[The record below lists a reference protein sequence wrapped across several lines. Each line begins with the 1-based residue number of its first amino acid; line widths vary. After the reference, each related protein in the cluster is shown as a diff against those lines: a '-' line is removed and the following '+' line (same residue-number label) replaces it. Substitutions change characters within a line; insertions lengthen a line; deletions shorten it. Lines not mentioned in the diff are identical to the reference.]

1 MIDNY
6 NRLPI
11 GKYLE
16 IQGIVTDP
24 SLEELDKQ
32 VKVISILADIDE
44 EEVLHLP
51 LGDYQSLSAKTAFLA
66 KEDTNNHRVAKTYNL
81 AEFKLKPLTD
91 FRKIETCQFVDF
103 QTFAAEPDKRLVEL
117 LSVFLVPDGKRYNDG
132 YDVMDVQ
139 RAIRENMSVSDA
151 VALSAFF
158 LDLLMRSL
166 TDSVNSCIR
175 MVKRMKSPRKAEIL
189 EMFRRMRETLRENGV
204 G

>member
-44 EEVLHLP
+44 DEVLHLP

>member
-175 MVKRMKSPRKAEIL
+175 MVKRMKSPRKAEVL
-189 EMFRRMRETLRENGV
+189 EMFRRMRETLRGNGV